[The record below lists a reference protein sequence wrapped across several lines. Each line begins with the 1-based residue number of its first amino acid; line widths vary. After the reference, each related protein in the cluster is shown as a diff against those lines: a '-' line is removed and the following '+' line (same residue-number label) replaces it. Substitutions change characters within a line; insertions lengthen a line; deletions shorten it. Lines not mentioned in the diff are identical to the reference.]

1 MPAPTRDGKTDRL
14 LGQLAVDVIEGL
26 LDDVLRG
33 PLVPAFEFK
42 DLQAIALRL
51 AQLLNLATVAVLVAH
66 GQSDGGNLYAA
77 QALNAVIE
85 LADAGALQD
94 HKRATLMGSQTFG
107 KGSVQTVRQLG
118 PDTALKITTARYYTP
133 NGRSIQAK
141 GIVPDVMPLAKGLGS
156 GVPVGAVVAG
166 PKAANIFTPGAHGT
180 TFGGNPLSM
189 RAGVETIRIMEEDQL
204 LDNVTQVSAHLHAAL
219 HRELDGVKGVK
230 PPEAV
235 KGAGTKAPPPPPP
248 SKGLVGAEGVKPP
261 EGVKGAGT
269 KGTPPPPA
277 PKGVE
282 GVKGV
287 KPPEAVK
294 GAGTKATPPPPPA
307 EGLAG
312 VKGVKPPEGVKPAA
326 GGIKP
331 VEGVTGIGA
340 GKQQNLEA
348 ALQVQPAGKPEP
360 KKAKAAAALLGGPEP
375 KGKPTK
381 QDDRKLFE
389 EIKRIPDN
397 GS

>member
-1 MPAPTRDGKTDRL
+1 MKTHLLLCAIGAFALAQEAPAPS
-14 LGQLAVDVIEGL
+14 AVEG
-26 LDDVLRG
+26 VRG
-33 PLVPAFEFK
+33 
-42 DLQAIALRL
+42 
-51 AQLLNLATVAVLVAH
+51 
-66 GQSDGGNLYAA
+66 
-77 QALNAVIE
+77 
-85 LADAGALQD
+85 
-94 HKRATLMGSQTFG
+94 
-107 KGSVQTVRQLG
+107 VRQE
-118 PDTALKITTARYYTP
+118 
-133 NGRSIQAK
+133 
-141 GIVPDVMPLAKGLGS
+141 GS
-156 GVPVGAVVAG
+156 GKVKEIDPAAKNVA
-166 PKAANIFTPGAHGT
+166 PT
-180 TFGGNPLSM
+180 TVQ
-189 RAGVETIRIMEEDQL
+189 GVDK
-204 LDNVTQVSAHLHAAL
+204 V
-219 HRELDGVKGVK
+219 DGVKAPGGAK
-230 PPEAV
+230 AV
-235 KGAGTKAPPPPPP
+235 KQTPPPASVTEGAKPVAGAGTKATPPPP

-282 GVKGV
+282 GVKGT

-307 EGLAG
+307 KGVAG

-331 VEGVTGIGA
+331 VEGVTGIGV

-348 ALQVQPAGKPEP
+348 ALQVKPAGKPDP

-375 KGKPTK
+375 KGKPDK

-389 EIKRIPDN
+389 EIKKIPDN

>member
-1 MPAPTRDGKTDRL
+1 MKPRLLLCAFCALALAEEAPAPS
-14 LGQLAVDVIEGL
+14 AVEG
-26 LDDVLRG
+26 VRG
-33 PLVPAFEFK
+33 
-42 DLQAIALRL
+42 
-51 AQLLNLATVAVLVAH
+51 
-66 GQSDGGNLYAA
+66 
-77 QALNAVIE
+77 
-85 LADAGALQD
+85 
-94 HKRATLMGSQTFG
+94 
-107 KGSVQTVRQLG
+107 VRQE
-118 PDTALKITTARYYTP
+118 
-133 NGRSIQAK
+133 
-141 GIVPDVMPLAKGLGS
+141 GS
-156 GVPVGAVVAG
+156 GKVKEIDP
-166 PKAANIFTPGAHGT
+166 AAKTITPT
-180 TFGGNPLSM
+180 KVQ
-189 RAGVETIRIMEEDQL
+189 GVDK
-204 LDNVTQVSAHLHAAL
+204 V
-219 HRELDGVKGVK
+219 DGVKAPGGAK
-230 PPEAV
+230 AV
-235 KGAGTKAPPPPPP
+235 KQTPPPASVTEGAKPVEGAGTKATPPPPP

-282 GVKGV
+282 AVKGV

-307 EGLAG
+307 KGLEG

-340 GKQQNLEA
+340 GKQKNLEA
-348 ALQVQPAGKPEP
+348 ALQIKPAGKPEP

-375 KGKPTK
+375 KGKPDK

-389 EIKRIPDN
+389 EIKKIPDN

>member
-1 MPAPTRDGKTDRL
+1 MKTRLLLCALCASVFAQEAPAPS
-14 LGQLAVDVIEGL
+14 AVEG
-26 LDDVLRG
+26 VRG
-33 PLVPAFEFK
+33 
-42 DLQAIALRL
+42 
-51 AQLLNLATVAVLVAH
+51 
-66 GQSDGGNLYAA
+66 
-77 QALNAVIE
+77 
-85 LADAGALQD
+85 
-94 HKRATLMGSQTFG
+94 
-107 KGSVQTVRQLG
+107 VRQE
-118 PDTALKITTARYYTP
+118 
-133 NGRSIQAK
+133 
-141 GIVPDVMPLAKGLGS
+141 GS
-156 GVPVGAVVAG
+156 GKVKEIDPAAKNVA
-166 PKAANIFTPGAHGT
+166 PT
-180 TFGGNPLSM
+180 TVQ
-189 RAGVETIRIMEEDQL
+189 GVDK
-204 LDNVTQVSAHLHAAL
+204 V
-219 HRELDGVKGVK
+219 DGVKAPGGAK
-230 PPEAV
+230 AV
-235 KGAGTKAPPPPPP
+235 KQTPPPASVTEGAKPVAGAGTKATPPPPP
-248 SKGLVGAEGVKPP
+248 SKGLVGAEGVKPS

-282 GVKGV
+282 AVKGI

-307 EGLAG
+307 KGLAG
-312 VKGVKPPEGVKPAA
+312 VKGVKPPEAVKPAA

-375 KGKPTK
+375 KGKPDK

-389 EIKRIPDN
+389 EIKKIPDN